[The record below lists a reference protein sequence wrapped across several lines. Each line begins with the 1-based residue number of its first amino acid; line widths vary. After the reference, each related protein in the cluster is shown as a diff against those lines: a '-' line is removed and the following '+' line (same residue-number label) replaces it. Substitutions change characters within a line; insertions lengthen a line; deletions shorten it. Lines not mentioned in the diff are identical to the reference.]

1 MAAHSEKPPVKAST
15 DVVRV
20 HTTVAER
27 RLAAG
32 HWLLSALPEP
42 DRERARVQ
50 WRTAGVTLL
59 PCGTLFAAVR
69 LPGALVHAVAMS
81 TKPADV
87 EAVLDEALQGGPV
100 ICDRRRECSYYALV
114 PAGVPGAWR
123 EAVDDWLRDGVAVFG
138 RDAYVGVP
146 EPDATEAHEGVS
158 AYWAVPVDSPGTLCA
173 PLRIARFIAA
183 GTHLLAENAKIDAAA
198 AAVAAFDPRH
208 RSALSRW

>member
-20 HTTVAER
+20 HTTVADR
-27 RLAAG
+27 RLAAE
-32 HWLLSALPEP
+32 HWLLSVLPET
-42 DRERARVQ
+42 DRERARVE

-59 PCGTLFAAVR
+59 PCGALFAAVR

-81 TKPADV
+81 TKRADV

-100 ICDRRRECSYYALV
+100 ICDRRRECYYYALV
-114 PAGVPGAWR
+114 PAGVPRAWR
-123 EAVDDWLRDGVAVFG
+123 EAARDWHRDGVVVFG
-138 RDAYVGVP
+138 RQAYVGVP
-146 EPDATEAHEGVS
+146 ETDATEAHEGAD
-158 AYWAVPVDSPGTLCA
+158 AYWAVPVGSPGTLCA

-198 AAVAAFDPRH
+198 AAVAALDPRH